1 MSFSDDSQTTKGQTA
16 LPGDNKNPFGDNNHH
31 HHAGPDNKE
40 VNSPAEGE
48 GGRRDSILLVGD
60 KSPGVAR
67 IEAIGEVL
75 TLTDRIFLFIGVFLV
90 AYAYGLD
97 GTVRYTFQTT
107 ATADMGEHSLLA
119 TINVLRAVI
128 AAAAQPTG
136 AKIADVFGRLEL
148 VCVSVVFYT
157 LGTIIEACA
166 TNVSTFAGGSVLY
179 QIGYT
184 LIILLVEVII
194 ADITSL
200 RARLFFSYIPALPF
214 IINTW
219 VSGDITQAVLEA
231 TTWKWGIGM
240 WCIIYPVCAL
250 PLIITLAIVG
260 RRARRSGALDKY
272 KSPFQQLGARKLTV
286 SLFWTLD
293 VVGIILLI
301 AVFALILVPLTIAGG
316 LSSKWKEAHVIAPL
330 VIGILCI
337 PAFVFWELWAPHPL
351 VPFDLLKDRAVWGAL
366 GIACTL
372 NFAWYMQGD
381 YIYTVL
387 SVAFDFSVKAAT
399 RVSSLYSFT
408 SVITGF
414 VLGMIVYKVR
424 RLKWF
429 IVTGTC
435 LFMVA
440 FGLLIH
446 YRGSPSS
453 SGKSGVIGA
462 QILLGFAGGMFPYPA
477 QASIQAATKHEHVA
491 VITGLY
497 LATYNIGSAFGGC
510 VSGAIWTNVL
520 PSTLEDRL
528 APLGNSTLA
537 ASTYANPFLVI
548 AEYPVGTPERTAIIA
563 AYQHAQRLLC
573 ITGICLAV
581 LLIGFSLCLRNPK
594 LGNEQSLPDAEENVV
609 R

>member
-1 MSFSDDSQTTKGQTA
+1 MSLSTEDAHPKAYD
-16 LPGDNKNPFGDNNHH
+16 LPNEPKAVEENPADYNEQPSNRHG
-31 HHAGPDNKE
+31 
-40 VNSPAEGE
+40 SIIIGE
-48 GGRRDSILLVGD
+48 

-67 IEAIGEVL
+67 IEALTEVL
-75 TLTDRIFLFIGVFLV
+75 TLTDRVFLFIGVFLI

-97 GTVRYTFQTT
+97 GTVRYTYQTT
-107 ATADMGEHSLLA
+107 ATSSMEEHSLLA
-119 TINVLRAVI
+119 TINVLRSVI
-128 AAAAQPTG
+128 AAAAQPTS

-148 VCVSVVFYT
+148 IFVSVVFYVV
-157 LGTIIEACA
+157 GTIIEACA

-184 LIILLVEVII
+184 CVILLVEVIV

-200 RARLFFSYIPALPF
+200 RSRLLFSYIPALPF

-219 VSGDITQAVLEA
+219 VSGNITSAVLGV
-231 TTWKWGIGM
+231 TTWQWGIGM

-250 PLIITLAIVG
+250 PLMITLYIVG
-260 RRARRSGALDKY
+260 RRARKAGILDKY
-272 KSPFQQLGARKLTV
+272 KSPYQMMGARKLTME
-286 SLFWTLD
+286 LFWALD
-293 VVGIILLI
+293 IPGIILLI
-301 AVFALILVPLTIAGG
+301 AVFALILTPLTIAGG
-316 LSSKWKEAHVIAPL
+316 STSSWHTAHVIAPL
-330 VIGILCI
+330 VIGFLCI
-337 PAFVFWELWAPHPL
+337 PAFIFVELKVPHPL
-351 VPFDLLKDRAVWGAL
+351 VPFHLLKDRAVWGAL

-381 YIYTVL
+381 YLFTVL
-387 SVAFDFSVKAAT
+387 RVAFNFSVMGAT
-399 RVSSLYSFT
+399 RISSLYSFT

-414 VLGMIVYKVR
+414 VLGLIVFKVR

-429 IVTGTC
+429 IVAGTC

-446 YRGSPSS
+446 YRGSPNSA
-453 SGKSGVIGA
+453 GQSGVIGA
-462 QILLGFAGGMFPYPA
+462 QVLLGFAGGLFPYPA

-497 LATYNIGSAFGGC
+497 LATYNIGSALGGA
-510 VSGAIWTNVL
+510 VSGALWTQVL
-520 PSTLEDRL
+520 PSELDDRL
-528 APLGNSTLA
+528 APFGNSTLS
-537 ASTYANPFLVI
+537 ASTYANPLLVI
-548 AEYPVGTPERTAIIA
+548 TEYPVGTPERAAIID
-563 AYQHAQRLLC
+563 AYQHVQRLLC
-573 ITGICLAV
+573 ITGICLSV

>member
-1 MSFSDDSQTTKGQTA
+1 MSFSDNSHEKSRD
-16 LPGDNKNPFGDNNHH
+16 LPNNPQDTGENRHAVDQPSKRHGSIFIGNN
-31 HHAGPDNKE
+31 
-40 VNSPAEGE
+40 
-48 GGRRDSILLVGD
+48 
-60 KSPGVAR
+60 SPGVAR
-67 IEAIGEVL
+67 IEAMSQVL
-75 TLTDRIFLFIGVFLV
+75 TRTDRVFLFIGVFLI

-107 ATADMGEHSLLA
+107 ATASFDEHSLLA
-119 TINVLRAVI
+119 SINVLRSVI
-128 AAAAQPTG
+128 AAAAQPTA

-148 VCVSVVFYT
+148 IFVSIVFYVV
-157 LGTIIEACA
+157 GTIIEAAA
-166 TNVSTFAGGSVLY
+166 TNVATFAGGSVLY

-184 LIILLVEVII
+184 SVILLVEVII

-214 IINTW
+214 VINTW
-219 VSGDITQAVLEA
+219 VSGNITQAVLGA
-231 TTWKWGIGM
+231 TTWQWGIGM

-250 PLIITLAIVG
+250 PLMITLAIVG
-260 RRARRSGALDKY
+260 RRARKAGVLDQY
-272 KSPFQQLGARKLTV
+272 KSPFQMLGAKRLALE
-286 SLFWTLD
+286 LFWALD
-293 VVGIILLI
+293 VIGIILLI

-316 LSSKWKEAHVIAPL
+316 ISTNWTAAHVIAPL
-330 VIGILCI
+330 VVGILCI
-337 PAFVFWELWAPHPL
+337 PAFIIWEMKAPHPL
-351 VPFDLLKDRAVWGAL
+351 VPFHLLKDRAVWAAL

-381 YIYTVL
+381 YIFTVL
-387 SVAFDFSVKAAT
+387 IVAFNFSIMGAT

-408 SVITGF
+408 SVLTGF
-414 VLGMIVYKVR
+414 ALGMIVYKVR

-429 IVTGTC
+429 IVAGTC
-435 LFMVA
+435 LFLVA

-453 SGKSGVIGA
+453 AGKSGVIGA
-462 QILLGFAGGMFPYPA
+462 QVLLGFAGGMFPYPA

-510 VSGAIWTNVL
+510 VSGAIWTQVL

-528 APLGNSTLA
+528 APFGNATLA
-537 ASTYANPFLVI
+537 ASTYGNPFGVI
-548 AEYPVGTPERTAIIA
+548 AEYPVGTPVRAAIID

-573 ITGICLAV
+573 ITGISLCV
-581 LLIGFSLCLRNPK
+581 LLITFSLLLRNPR
-594 LGNEQSLPDAEENVV
+594 LGDEQSLPDAEEKVV

>member
-1 MSFSDDSQTTKGQTA
+1 MSHSDDSQTTRGQTT
-16 LPGDNKNPFGDNNHH
+16 LPEDHKNPFGDNH
-31 HHAGPDNKE
+31 HHAGPNKE
-40 VNSPAEGE
+40 ISAQ
-48 GGRRDSILLVGD
+48 GGSRRDSILLVGD

-75 TLTDRIFLFIGVFLV
+75 TLTDRVFLFIGVFLV

-107 ATADMGEHSLLA
+107 ATASMGEHSLLA

-148 VCVSVVFYT
+148 VCVSVFFYT
-157 LGTIIEACA
+157 VGTIIEACA

-219 VSGDITQAVLEA
+219 VSGDITQAVLEV

-250 PLIITLAIVG
+250 PLIITLAVVG
-260 RRARRSGALDKY
+260 RRARKSGVLDKY
-272 KSPFQQLGARKLTV
+272 QSPFQQLGARKLAV

-293 VVGIILLI
+293 MVGIVLLI

-316 LSSKWKEAHVIAPL
+316 LSTKWKEAHVIAPL

-337 PAFVFWELWAPHPL
+337 PCFVFWELWAPHPL

-429 IVTGTC
+429 IVAGTC

-462 QILLGFAGGMFPYPA
+462 QVLLGFAGGMFPYPA

-497 LATYNIGSAFGGC
+497 LATYNIRSAFGGC

-520 PSTLEDRL
+520 PATLEDRL

-537 ASTYANPFLVI
+537 ASTYANPFGVI